1 MCKTFPP
8 VYNSAKI
15 IKKNPSRFSRVMI
28 TKCSATFLWFTVYIH
43 TAVIAVTMGEMSLD
57 DWDEKGGKKND

>member
-1 MCKTFPP
+1 
-8 VYNSAKI
+8 
-15 IKKNPSRFSRVMI
+15 MI